1 MSDPAGPGAAGTLRS
16 DAQTRRATI
25 RLLRVL
31 AASAILLPALL
42 FAYASWLSYRQAQTF
57 AEERIERSLDVMQE
71 QALKTFQSMNLAVD
85 AIAGLLANL
94 TAAQIQADAARL
106 HERLKQIHS
115 ALPEVQSIW
124 VFGPTGH
131 PLVITREYPAPNALD
146 YSGDDYFI
154 GARDSAPQLYIG
166 GIHQSTSGGR
176 SYFTFSRAYR
186 DADAQFGGVIE
197 MSLLPNDFSIFY
209 THLAGGPGMRFS
221 LLRDDGTFLARYPP
235 RPEVVRLSKQA
246 GFHRV
251 VAANPAGGL
260 YTSISPLDHL
270 ERRGGVRQ
278 LPGFPVYVLAAT
290 ETRQIRYEW
299 ITGMAMHLIF
309 GVPATAFL
317 FGAILVV
324 LQRTKRL
331 YAEQD
336 RREAAEAAARQSL
349 RLDRSATSLAASLTI
364 STISSPSFLVT
375 SKPRSA
381 SSNRGPT
388 APRSSSHGRSKT
400 PCTAR
405 AATLTKRLLAFSRQ
419 QPLNPVPFDTNQLI
433 NGLSDFL
440 RRALGEHI
448 SLEIVGAA
456 GVWPIEAD
464 QGELETTLLNLA
476 VNARDAMPDGGRLTI
491 DAGNSSLDANYCR
504 QHPDIRPGRFVISVT
519 DSGAGMTKEVIDR
532 AFEPFFTTKGP
543 GGNRTRA

>member
-25 RLLRVL
+25 RLLHVL

-85 AIAGLLANL
+85 AIASLLANL

-197 MSLLPNDFSIFY
+197 MSLLPNDFSVFY

-278 LPGFPVYVLAAT
+278 LPGFPIYVLAAT

-299 ITGMAMHLIF
+299 MTGMAMHLIF

-349 RLDRSATSLAASLTI
+349 RLDLIGHLTGGVAHDFNNLLTI
-364 STISSPSFLVT
+364 ILGNLEAAQRQLESWTDGAQIKLV
-375 SKPRSA
+375 RQIENA
-381 SSNRGPT
+381 M
-388 APRSSSHGRSKT
+388 HG
-400 PCTAR
+400 AR
-405 AATLTKRLLAFSRQ
+405 R
-419 QPLNPVPFDTNQLI
+419 D
-433 NGLSDFL
+433 
-440 RRALGEHI
+440 
-448 SLEIVGAA
+448 
-456 GVWPIEAD
+456 AD
-464 QGELETTLLNLA
+464 QTPVGVFA
-476 VNARDAMPDGGRLTI
+476 PAA
-491 DAGNSSLDANYCR
+491 A
-504 QHPDIRPGRFVISVT
+504 QPGSV
-519 DSGAGMTKEVIDR
+519 R
-532 AFEPFFTTKGP
+532 H
-543 GGNRTRA
+543 